1 MRLVL
6 SLWGKQVL
14 RVSYIGKLFFFFFV
28 IFGPSYKHLTEAKS
42 QYRLLLRRTSD

>member
-14 RVSYIGKLFFFFFV
+14 RVSYIGKLVFFFV
-28 IFGPSYKHLTEAKS
+28 IFGPRYKHLTEAKS